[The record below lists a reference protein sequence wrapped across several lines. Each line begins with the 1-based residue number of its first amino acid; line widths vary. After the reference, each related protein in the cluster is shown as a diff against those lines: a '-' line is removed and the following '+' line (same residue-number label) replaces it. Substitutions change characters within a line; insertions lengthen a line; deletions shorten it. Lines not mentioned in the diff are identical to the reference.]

1 MFIMI
6 ALILAGG
13 IGERLRP
20 ITNNIPK
27 PMVPVNGKPF
37 LQYHIEELKRAG
49 IKDIILCTG
58 YLSNKIQE
66 YFGDG
71 SKFGVQINYSVEKKP
86 LGTAGAIKNAEKY
99 ANNTFLVLNGD
110 SYLKLDYNKLIN
122 FHKSKKA
129 KLTIALLEIKDTR
142 RYGLV
147 NIDKEGKILSF
158 DEKTNNTKGKLIN
171 GGIYIV
177 EPNILKVIPGLI
189 KVSLEKEIFPKLIK
203 QGNVYGFVV
212 NNYFIDIGTK
222 ESYIKA
228 QKDFK
233 KLFGGKDDNK
243 N

>member
-1 MFIMI
+1 MI

-27 PMVPVNGKPF
+27 PMVPVNGKSF

-49 IKDIILCTG
+49 IKDIVLCTG

-71 SKFGVQINYSVEKKP
+71 SKFDVKIKYSIEKKP

-99 ANNTFLVLNGD
+99 VNNTFLVLNGD
-110 SYLKLDYNKLIN
+110 SYLKIDYNKLIN

-129 KLTIALLEIKDTR
+129 KLTIALLTIKDPR

-147 NIDKEGKILSF
+147 NIDKESKILSF
-158 DEKTNNTKGKLIN
+158 DEKTTNPKGKLIN
-171 GGIYIV
+171 GGVYTV
-177 EPNILKVIPGLI
+177 EPEVLKAIPDLI
-189 KVSLEKEIFPKLIK
+189 NVSFEKEIFPKLI
-203 QGNVYGFVV
+203 N
-212 NNYFIDIGTK
+212 K
-222 ESYIKA
+222 EMFMVLWLIII
-228 QKDFK
+228 
-233 KLFGGKDDNK
+233 LLI
-243 N
+243 

>member
-1 MFIMI
+1 MI

-27 PMVPVNGKPF
+27 PMVPVNGKSF

-49 IKDIILCTG
+49 IKDIVLCTG

-71 SKFGVQINYSVEKKP
+71 SKFDVKIKYSIEKKP

-99 ANNTFLVLNGD
+99 VNNTFLVLNGD
-110 SYLKLDYNKLIN
+110 SYLKIDYNKLIN

-129 KLTIALLEIKDTR
+129 KLTIALLTIKDPR

-147 NIDKEGKILSF
+147 NIDKESKILSF
-158 DEKTNNTKGKLIN
+158 DEKTINPKGKLIN
-171 GGIYIV
+171 GGVYIV
-177 EPNILKVIPGLI
+177 EPEVLKAVPSSV
-189 KVSLEKEIFPKLIK
+189 KVSFEKEIFPKLIK
-203 QGNVYGFVV
+203 QGNVYGFVI

-228 QKDFK
+228 QEDFK
-233 KLFGGKDDNK
+233 ELFREKNDNK

>member
-1 MFIMI
+1 MI

-49 IKDIILCTG
+49 IKDIVLCTG

-71 SKFGVQINYSVEKKP
+71 SKFDVKIKYSIEKKP

-99 ANNTFLVLNGD
+99 VNNTFLVLNGD
-110 SYLKLDYNKLIN
+110 SYLKIDYNKLIN

-129 KLTIALLEIKDTR
+129 KLTIALLTIKDPR

-147 NIDKEGKILSF
+147 NIDKESKILSF
-158 DEKTNNTKGKLIN
+158 DEKTINPKGKLIN
-171 GGIYIV
+171 GGVYIV
-177 EPNILKVIPGLI
+177 EPEVLKAVPSSV
-189 KVSLEKEIFPKLIK
+189 KVSFEKEIFPKLIK
-203 QGNVYGFVV
+203 QGNVYGFVI

-228 QKDFK
+228 QEDFK
-233 KLFGGKDDNK
+233 ELFREKNDNK

>member
-1 MFIMI
+1 MI

-37 LQYHIEELKRAG
+37 LQYHIEELKKAG
-49 IKDIILCTG
+49 IKDIILCTC
-58 YLSNKIQE
+58 YLSDKIQE

-71 SKFGVQINYSVEKKP
+71 SKFGVKIKYSVEKTP
-86 LGTAGAIKNAEKY
+86 LGTAGAVKNAEKY
-99 ANNTFLVLNGD
+99 INNTFIVLNGD
-110 SYLKLDYNKLIN
+110 SYLQLEYNQLIN
-122 FHKSKKA
+122 FHKATKA
-129 KLTIALLEIKDTR
+129 QLTIALLEIKDPG

-147 NIDKEGKILSF
+147 DIGKEGKILSF
-158 DEKTNNTKGKLIN
+158 DEKTANPKGKLIN
-171 GGIYIV
+171 GGVYIIEKGV
-177 EPNILKVIPGLI
+177 LKAIPSS
-189 KVSLEKEIFPKLIK
+189 VNASLEKEIFPKLIK

-222 ESYIKA
+222 ESYMKA
-228 QKDFK
+228 QEDFK
-233 KLFGGKDDNK
+233 ELFSEKNDNK

>member
-6 ALILAGG
+6 ALILVGG
-13 IGERLRP
+13 KGERLRP
-20 ITNNIPK
+20 ITNNMPK
-27 PMVPVNGKPF
+27 PMVPVNGRPF
-37 LQYHIEELKRAG
+37 LQYHIEELKKAG
-49 IKDIILCTG
+49 IKDIVLCTG
-58 YLSNKIQE
+58 YLSHKIKE

-71 SKFGVQINYSVEKKP
+71 SKFSVKISYSVEKTP
-86 LGTAGAIKNAEKY
+86 LGTAGAIKNTEKY
-99 ANNTFLVLNGD
+99 INDTFIVLNGD

-129 KLTIALLEIKDTR
+129 KLTIALLKIKDPR

-147 NIDKEGKILSF
+147 SIDESAKIISF

-177 EPNILKVIPGLI
+177 EPDILKTIPGLV

-203 QGNVYGFVV
+203 QKNVYGFVV

-222 ESYIKA
+222 ESYMKA
-228 QKDFK
+228 QEDFK
-233 KLFGGKDDNK
+233 KLFRGKDDNK